1 MPGPVVVVPTYDEA
15 ENVGR
20 LVAEIRR
27 HAPGVTVLVVDDSSP
42 DGTADVARRAGA
54 EVLLRAE
61 KEGLGA
67 AYRAG
72 LSAALARGF
81 DPVGTMDA
89 DFSHDPA
96 RLPAML
102 EALRDADAAIGSR
115 YVPGGGIENWPAFRR
130 GLSAAANASARAAL
144 GPLAR
149 DCTSGYRLY
158 RADLLR
164 RIDPAAVLS
173 DGYSFL
179 VEILYRARRLGARVA
194 EVPIVFTDRR
204 AGASKISKGE
214 IVRAVWT
221 LARLRVTGGAF
232 KG

>member
-1 MPGPVVVVPTYDEA
+1 MRPFVVVPTYNEA
-15 ENVGR
+15 ENVPR
-20 LVAEIRR
+20 LVEGIRA
-27 HAPGVTVLVVDDSSP
+27 HAPGVEVLVVDDSSP
-42 DGTADVARRAGA
+42 DGTAEAARRAGA
-54 EVLLRAE
+54 EILVRPR

-72 LSAALARGF
+72 LAEALARGG

-89 DFSHDPA
+89 DLSHDPA
-96 RLPAML
+96 RLPAL
-102 EALRDADAAIGSR
+102 LSAAETADVVIGSR
-115 YVPGGGIENWPAFRR
+115 YVAGGGIAQWPVGRR
-130 GLSAAANASARAAL
+130 LLSAGANRVARLAL
-144 GPLAR
+144 GPIAH
-149 DCTSGYRLY
+149 DATSGYRLY

-164 RIDPAAVLS
+164 RLDPATILS

-204 AGASKISKGE
+204 AGRSKIGKRE

-221 LARLRVTGGAF
+221 LARLRASGGAAR
-232 KG
+232 